1 MTKKSLGQAEAFVY
15 TIALREFEWID

>member
-15 TIALREFEWID
+15 TIALGEFEWID